1 MTKIDRRKRGNF
13 VTISNTPF
21 KDKEISLKA
30 KGLLGVIMSLPDN
43 WNFTITGIATCL
55 KESTGA
61 ISAAINELMKAGYCV
76 RKIVYNES
84 HKIQGYSYTFS
95 DEKELLL
102 DEPSE
107 EKPLKENPS
116 TEIPLSE
123 NRAQINNNIKKIKNK
138 DKEKD
143 AEASKNPLSYSSEEE
158 QKFYEGMEKAYPF
171 VAKMQFPLLYQDY
184 VKLLSKYSAKKIH
197 ANLKKMNNWKE
208 LNKKRRYAYKTLIK
222 WLEKDVKKY
231 A

>member
-1 MTKIDRRKRGNF
+1 MTKVNRIKRGNF
-13 VTISNTPF
+13 VTISNIPF
-21 KDKEISLKA
+21 KDREISLKA

-76 RKIVYNES
+76 RKIVYDDS

-143 AEASKNPLSYSSEEE
+143 AEASKKPLSYSSEEE
-158 QKFYEGMEKAYPF
+158 QKFYEGMESAYPF

-208 LNKKRRYAYKTLIK
+208 LNKKRRFA
-222 WLEKDVKKY
+222 KDVLEDWLADDKKEY
-231 A
+231 

>member
-1 MTKIDRRKRGNF
+1 
-13 VTISNTPF
+13 
-21 KDKEISLKA
+21 
-30 KGLLGVIMSLPDN
+30 
-43 WNFTITGIATCL
+43 
-55 KESTGA
+55 
-61 ISAAINELMKAGYCV
+61 
-76 RKIVYNES
+76 
-84 HKIQGYSYTFS
+84 
-95 DEKELLL
+95 L

-158 QKFYEGMEKAYPF
+158 QKFYEGMESAYPF
-171 VAKMQFPLLYQDY
+171 VAKMQFPLLYKDY

-208 LNKKRRYAYKTLIK
+208 LNKKRRFA
-222 WLEKDVKKY
+222 KDVLEDWLADDRKEY
-231 A
+231 